1 MPTKSYKCIY
11 ITILPFC
18 IRVLVG
24 PPLSLVVA
32 AVVAVATVAVAGDI
46 AVQDGFESRFPHNLD
61 LPGNISCEADMTCP
75 VQAQAFRRSRE
86 ENGGDEAA
94 P

>member
-24 PPLSLVVA
+24 PPLSLVVS
-32 AVVAVATVAVAGDI
+32 AVVAVATVALADI
-46 AVQDGFESRFPHNLD
+46 AVQDGFESRFRPNLD